1 MATVTRPSTPLPDPG
16 DEMDAEQV
24 RDWINNILTF
34 LESTN
39 IDEANVDLSSTDGI
53 MGKSTAQTMTGK
65 KSFESTNAAAAGI
78 VEVAEFGLDPASGTA
93 ADNDGGR
100 LVLYADDDAGTASD
114 LVNLDWVLTDAST
127 GSKDSEFRIRALVA
141 GTMTEFLTAG
151 ATAAGVGRVAI
162 TGDMTVSDDV
172 SLSSDSAVLNFGAD
186 SDISL
191 THVADTGLTMAGAHA
206 NGTNLQ
212 INNTA
217 SDGDSVIQFALGG
230 TVQYSLG
237 VEDGDSD
244 KFVINYGTGA
254 LGAQPA
260 IEITSGGA
268 TTVAGALT
276 ASSTLGV
283 TGVTTVGGNIVSDTD
298 STDDLGTTSV
308 RWANVYTDAVG
319 DSGQT
324 LGVKATTLSFDAA
337 STIDTSG
344 NNALSLDAGSAVLT
358 LDGGTLESDASTFS
372 FDAAATID
380 TSGNN
385 ALTLDAGSA
394 VLTLDGGTLESD
406 ATTLSFDGAASIDTS
421 GNNALSLD
429 AGSAV
434 LTLDGGTLESDASTF
449 SFDAAASIDTS
460 GNNALSL
467 DAGSAVLTLDGGTI
481 ESDASTFSFDSAATI
496 DTSGN
501 NNLTLSAGT
510 ATVVVTAGT
519 LDVNGA
525 ADISGDLTL
534 SAGGDGALQFSAA
547 SSVKMLDNSATS
559 LVFEEADNAYMTF
572 VTSNSSEAVKFDKAL
587 DINAAMQIDS
597 TVTVGVD
604 DTGHDVKFFGA
615 SSGAFMLYDESA
627 DTLEVRGPSAD
638 ATTSTGKLKLT
649 TALTDINDN
658 DVLGRID
665 FAAPLEAG
673 GTDAILAG
681 GAIWGE
687 AEATF
692 TSSVNS
698 TALVFGTNTSAA
710 ATERLRIKSDGK
722 IQLGASLQIDPT
734 IGSLDRYN
742 GDADGYGWTVNYRGY
757 EGGTSYFRDFLIA
770 DGKETTLVYVDGSA
784 GKVGINITDPED
796 YSDASGTTLVVGNT
810 AGTPTRSGVS
820 IITDT
825 SGIGRLAFG
834 DGNGDPDQW
843 RGLIQYTHGTS
854 NAMGFAC
861 DGQAI
866 QMTFVGGKLGIGNQA
881 PNGYITIDQKTDD
894 GECFTLDSTGDV
906 AHGCTGITD
915 TQTYFNVKKANG
927 DKGGA
932 RVMGFAESTQNQ
944 TLVYHSIGGED
955 TTDTSSSD
963 TGQYHYCAKISGTS
977 QASFADAGN
986 MWGVSNN
993 GVLRLL
999 LKGDGDMHITN
1010 TTLTALD
1017 EEDDIGLVRAF
1028 QKASSKGVGV
1038 VMSKWDEVMKE
1049 NEEDLRR
1056 VGVLSSQSDF
1066 VIQQNFN
1073 SLIGGSVWQLYTKL
1087 QETKELYED
1096 KLAALEQRLLRLEA

>member
-217 SDGDSVIQFALGG
+217 SDGDSVIQFALSG

-308 RWANVYTDAVG
+308 RWANVYTDAGG

-429 AGSAV
+429 AAV
-434 LTLDGGTLESDASTF
+434 
-449 SFDAAASIDTS
+449 
-460 GNNALSL
+460 
-467 DAGSAVLTLDGGTI
+467 
-481 ESDASTFSFDSAATI
+481 
-496 DTSGN
+496 
-501 NNLTLSAGT
+501 
-510 ATVVVTAGT
+510 
-519 LDVNGA
+519 
-525 ADISGDLTL
+525 
-534 SAGGDGALQFSAA
+534 
-547 SSVKMLDNSATS
+547 
-559 LVFEEADNAYMTF
+559 
-572 VTSNSSEAVKFDKAL
+572 
-587 DINAAMQIDS
+587 
-597 TVTVGVD
+597 
-604 DTGHDVKFFGA
+604 
-615 SSGAFMLYDESA
+615 
-627 DTLEVRGPSAD
+627 
-638 ATTSTGKLKLT
+638 
-649 TALTDINDN
+649 
-658 DVLGRID
+658 
-665 FAAPLEAG
+665 
-673 GTDAILAG
+673 
-681 GAIWGE
+681 
-687 AEATF
+687 
-692 TSSVNS
+692 
-698 TALVFGTNTSAA
+698 
-710 ATERLRIKSDGK
+710 
-722 IQLGASLQIDPT
+722 
-734 IGSLDRYN
+734 RY
-742 GDADGYGWTVNYRGY
+742 
-757 EGGTSYFRDFLIA
+757 
-770 DGKETTLVYVDGSA
+770 
-784 GKVGINITDPED
+784 
-796 YSDASGTTLVVGNT
+796 
-810 AGTPTRSGVS
+810 
-820 IITDT
+820 
-825 SGIGRLAFG
+825 
-834 DGNGDPDQW
+834 
-843 RGLIQYTHGTS
+843 
-854 NAMGFAC
+854 
-861 DGQAI
+861 
-866 QMTFVGGKLGIGNQA
+866 
-881 PNGYITIDQKTDD
+881 
-894 GECFTLDSTGDV
+894 
-906 AHGCTGITD
+906 
-915 TQTYFNVKKANG
+915 
-927 DKGGA
+927 
-932 RVMGFAESTQNQ
+932 
-944 TLVYHSIGGED
+944 
-955 TTDTSSSD
+955 
-963 TGQYHYCAKISGTS
+963 
-977 QASFADAGN
+977 
-986 MWGVSNN
+986 
-993 GVLRLL
+993 
-999 LKGDGDMHITN
+999 
-1010 TTLTALD
+1010 
-1017 EEDDIGLVRAF
+1017 
-1028 QKASSKGVGV
+1028 
-1038 VMSKWDEVMKE
+1038 
-1049 NEEDLRR
+1049 
-1056 VGVLSSQSDF
+1056 
-1066 VIQQNFN
+1066 
-1073 SLIGGSVWQLYTKL
+1073 
-1087 QETKELYED
+1087 
-1096 KLAALEQRLLRLEA
+1096 